1 MTVRF
6 GKLHTEPDGFLPTWD
21 RRGVSVFWE
30 VRTGRGGPV
39 RNLLGELVKLG
50 RGRTEWWATTPLRTH
65 LSRQA
70 PKYFSA
76 DLRRAKSQVRR
87 LLDHG

>member
-21 RRGVSVFWE
+21 RRSVPVFWV
-30 VRTGRGGPV
+30 VRTGRGGHV

-50 RGRTEWWATTPLRTH
+50 RGRTQWQATTPLRSH
-65 LSRQA
+65 LPRQA

-76 DLRRAKSQVRR
+76 DLRCAKSHVRR

>member
-21 RRGVSVFWE
+21 RRSVPVFRVE
-30 VRTGRGGPV
+30 RTGRGGPV

-50 RGRTEWWATTPLRTH
+50 RGRTQWQATTPLRSH
-65 LSRQA
+65 LPRPA

-76 DLRRAKSQVRR
+76 DLRSAKSQVRK